1 MKFASGARRVK
12 QVSHGAADNRA
23 DNSEHHCPCD
33 GKVHV
38 HERLGD
44 ATHEE
49 ADKDIPDEM
58 KHIFRCNFCDL
69 EIQPI
74 AIAKSPIESDAK
86 EMTNDKCR
94 ITKEARMTND

>member
-49 ADKDIPDEM
+49 ADKDIPNEM
-58 KHIFRCNFCDL
+58 KHIFVVTSVILKFN
-69 EIQPI
+69 P
-74 AIAKSPIESDAK
+74 
-86 EMTNDKCR
+86 
-94 ITKEARMTND
+94 